1 MPELKIYTR
10 LKEPENVSK
19 AEVECSLEEQLQLL
33 DLCFEPGESK
43 RQLKTFGQLARDFH
57 EPDTSVCLLQ
67 GRCFLLAFAAYT
79 LADRKDS
86 ADAVMEYMKAQKF
99 PPELIEKTVLFI
111 QTIRDK

>member
-1 MPELKIYTR
+1 
-10 LKEPENVSK
+10 
-19 AEVECSLEEQLQLL
+19 LEEQLQLL